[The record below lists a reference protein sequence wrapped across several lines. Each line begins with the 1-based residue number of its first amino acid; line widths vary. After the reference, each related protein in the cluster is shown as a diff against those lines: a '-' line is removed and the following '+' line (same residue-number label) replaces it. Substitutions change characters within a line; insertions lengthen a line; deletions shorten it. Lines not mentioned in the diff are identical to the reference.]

1 MLKSILNLKE
11 VNIITK
17 KEQTSISGG
26 MIPVSICCDFEL
38 SCCTPNIYYNGRN
51 CEFLYSTNECI

>member
-11 VNIITK
+11 ANVITK

-26 MIPVSICCDFEL
+26 MLSAGGCCNPEL
-38 SCCTPNIYYNGRN
+38 SCCGINENYNGRN
-51 CEFLYSTNECI
+51 CQFTYSNGCI